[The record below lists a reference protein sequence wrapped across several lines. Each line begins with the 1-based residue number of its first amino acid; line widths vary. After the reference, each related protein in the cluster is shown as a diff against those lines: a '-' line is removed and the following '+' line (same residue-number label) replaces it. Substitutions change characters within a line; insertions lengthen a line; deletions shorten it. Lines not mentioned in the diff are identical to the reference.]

1 MLPTG
6 PTGPTFQP
14 GTENQAH
21 ASQERR
27 GSLLPVASRPLSF
40 EISTENTY
48 SYQSFTTTPGPLTSS
63 HSSFSIFP
71 ISGLPLPTT
80 HSGVFYTTPST
91 IPSSQAVQ
99 TVARLNLTS
108 QTLLPV
114 PTAQSIKVISY
125 SSSTEVPKTTT
136 VSPSRVSPHLESH
149 LTSSVA
155 TNTLLVPAVTAT
167 AYPSSATS
175 ATTSASQSVTTAGYS
190 FGVDFDNI
198 FSGNPRLKYIFILSR
213 SLNSHIF

>member
-1 MLPTG
+1 VLPTG
-6 PTGPTFQP
+6 PTGPTFHP

-27 GSLLPVASRPLSF
+27 GILLPVASRPLSF

-91 IPSSQAVQ
+91 IPSSQAAQ
-99 TVARLNLTS
+99 KVARLNLPS

-114 PTAQSIKVISY
+114 PSAQSIQHQ
-125 SSSTEVPKTTT
+125 EA
-136 VSPSRVSPHLESH
+136 H

-175 ATTSASQSVTTAGYS
+175 ATISASQSVTTAEYS

-198 FSGNPRLKYIFILSR
+198 FSGNPRLKYIFILNR